1 VRPNKIKLYP
11 DNIWLWLAG
20 ANLLLCLAFLLFFI
34 IVTWLSIGTAQAWEF
49 QLPIKLEDEE
59 KKPIK
64 PSPAAPPEIRNT
76 YTQRETAPSP
86 PEVKP
91 YKIPTL
97 NGQTR
102 DFHYIPPIKLSKV
115 IDADEV
121 FRMIINCFPERPKWG
136 IEIKSVAGL
145 RYTEQNTVSTFDTA
159 GLSRYYAGIVAEM
172 PLYSAEELH
181 KQRTQEYQRRGE
193 VATNVAALLKA
204 LADRDRALRLIG
216 IDESV
221 EARSQIRVYEGIAP
235 AEEQIGYL
243 KEVASRTG
251 DLVTAEAS
259 ITAARL
265 ALAGQ
270 CRDELADQV
279 NDYLKVVTQ

>member
-1 VRPNKIKLYP
+1 
-11 DNIWLWLAG
+11 
-20 ANLLLCLAFLLFFI
+20 
-34 IVTWLSIGTAQAWEF
+34 
-49 QLPIKLEDEE
+49 
-59 KKPIK
+59 
-64 PSPAAPPEIRNT
+64 
-76 YTQRETAPSP
+76 
-86 PEVKP
+86 
-91 YKIPTL
+91 
-97 NGQTR
+97 
-102 DFHYIPPIKLSKV
+102 
-115 IDADEV
+115 
-121 FRMIINCFPERPKWG
+121 
-136 IEIKSVAGL
+136 
-145 RYTEQNTVSTFDTA
+145 
-159 GLSRYYAGIVAEM
+159 M
-172 PLYSAEELH
+172 PLYSAEELN

-221 EARSQIRVYEGIAP
+221 EARSQIRVYEGLAP

-243 KEVASRTG
+243 KEVVSRTG

-265 ALAGQ
+265 ALSSQ

>member
-1 VRPNKIKLYP
+1 MRRNKTKLYP
-11 DNIWLWLAG
+11 DNTWLWLGG
-20 ANLLLCLAFLLFFI
+20 ANLLLCLAFLMFFI
-34 IVTWLSIGTAQAWEF
+34 LVTWLSIGTAQAWEF
-49 QLPIKLEDEE
+49 QSPISFDDDKPVI
-59 KKPIK
+59 KKPVA
-64 PSPAAPPEIRNT
+64 AAPPEIRST
-76 YTQRETAPSP
+76 YTQRETAPPP

-97 NGQTR
+97 NGETR
-102 DFHYIPPIKLSKV
+102 DFHYIPPIKLSPK

-136 IEIKSVAGL
+136 IEVKSVAGL

-181 KQRTQEYQRRGE
+181 RQRTQEYQRRGE

-251 DLVTAEAS
+251 DFVTAEAA

-265 ALAGQ
+265 ALMGQ

-279 NDYLKVVTQ
+279 NNYLKEVTQ

>member
-1 VRPNKIKLYP
+1 MRRNKR
-11 DNIWLWLAG
+11 
-20 ANLLLCLAFLLFFI
+20 NLLTFILGAWLL
-34 IVTWLSIGTAQAWEF
+34 SNGAAQAWEF
-49 QLPIKLEDEE
+49 QSPISFDDE
-59 KKPIK
+59 KPVIKK
-64 PSPAAPPEIRNT
+64 PSPAAPPEIRST
-76 YTQRETAPSP
+76 YTQQETAPPP
-86 PEVKP
+86 PEVQP
-91 YKIPTL
+91 YQIPTL
-97 NGQTR
+97 KGEKR
-102 DFHYIPPIKLSKV
+102 DFHYIPPIKLSPK

-121 FRMIINCFPERPKWG
+121 FRMIVNCFPERPKWG
-136 IEIKSVAGL
+136 IEVKSVAGL
-145 RYTEQNTVSTFDTA
+145 RYTEQGTVSTFDTA

-181 KQRTQEYQRRGE
+181 RQRTQEYQRRGE

-204 LADRDRALRLIG
+204 LADRDRALRLVG

-243 KEVASRTG
+243 KELASRTG

-265 ALAGQ
+265 ALSSQ

-279 NDYLKVVTQ
+279 NNYLKEVTK

>member
-1 VRPNKIKLYP
+1 VRRNKINPYP
-11 DNIWLWLAG
+11 DNTWLWLAG

-34 IVTWLSIGTAQAWEF
+34 LVTWLSIGSAQAWEF
-49 QLPIKLEDEE
+49 QSPISFDDDEPVI
-59 KKPIK
+59 KKPT
-64 PSPAAPPEIRNT
+64 PAAPPEIRST
-76 YTQRETAPSP
+76 YTQRETAPPP

-97 NGQTR
+97 NGETR
-102 DFHYIPPIKLSKV
+102 DFHYIPPIKLAKV

-121 FRMIINCFPERPKWG
+121 FRMIVNCFPERPKWG
-136 IEIKSVAGL
+136 IEVKSVAGL
-145 RYTEQNTVSTFDTA
+145 RYTEQNSVSTFDTA

-172 PLYSAEELH
+172 PLYSAEELNR
-181 KQRTQEYQRRGE
+181 QRTQEYQRRGE
-193 VATNVAALLKA
+193 VATNVAAMLKA

-221 EARSQIRVYEGIAP
+221 EARSQIRVYEGLAP

-251 DLVTAEAS
+251 DLVTAEAA

-265 ALAGQ
+265 TLVGQ

>member
-1 VRPNKIKLYP
+1 MRRNKR
-11 DNIWLWLAG
+11 
-20 ANLLLCLAFLLFFI
+20 NLLTLMLGG
-34 IVTWLSIGTAQAWEF
+34 WLSIGAAQAWEF
-49 QLPIKLEDEE
+49 QSPISFEDEKPAI
-59 KKPIK
+59 KKPT
-64 PSPAAPPEIRNT
+64 PTAPPEIRST
-76 YTQRETAPSP
+76 YTQQETAPSP
-86 PEVKP
+86 PDVKP
-91 YKIPTL
+91 YQIPTL
-97 NGQTR
+97 KGEKR
-102 DFHYIPPIKLSKV
+102 DFHYIPPIKLSPK

-121 FRMIINCFPERPKWG
+121 FRMIVNCFPERPKWG
-136 IEIKSVAGL
+136 IEVKSVAGL
-145 RYTEQNTVSTFDTA
+145 RYAEQNTVSTFDTA

-181 KQRTQEYQRRGE
+181 RQRTQEYQRRGE

-265 ALAGQ
+265 ALSSQ